1 MMLSLWTSAS
11 GMNAQQF
18 NVDVISNNMA
28 NVNTTGF
35 KRDRV
40 DFADLMYQKLVV
52 PGTPA
57 GQGSVIPTGTQVGL
71 GSRVTA
77 TQKTYTQG
85 SVRRTENPMD
95 MAIEGDGFFQILLP
109 DGTIA
114 YTRDGSFKLDGSKSI
129 VTSDGY
135 KLYPEL
141 SVPEDATSLSVSEDG
156 VLSVMIAGQITP
168 QEIGTLE
175 LVKFVNPAGL
185 TNEGNNLVKE
195 TAASGAPVA
204 GKPNENGIGRIRHG
218 FLEMSNV
225 IVVNEMVNLIS
236 AQRAYELNSKSIQT
250 ADTML
255 GIATNLKR

>member
-1 MMLSLWTSAS
+1 M
-11 GMNAQQF
+11 
-18 NVDVISNNMA
+18 
-28 NVNTTGF
+28 
-35 KRDRV
+35 
-40 DFADLMYQKLVV
+40 
-52 PGTPA
+52 
-57 GQGSVIPTGTQVGL
+57 
-71 GSRVTA
+71 
-77 TQKTYTQG
+77 
-85 SVRRTENPMD
+85 
-95 MAIEGDGFFQILLP
+95 
-109 DGTIA
+109 
-114 YTRDGSFKLDGSKSI
+114 SI
-129 VTSDGY
+129 
-135 KLYPEL
+135 
-141 SVPEDATSLSVSEDG
+141 SEDG
-156 VLSVMIAGQITP
+156 VLSVMIAGQTTP

-218 FLEMSNV
+218 YIEMSNV